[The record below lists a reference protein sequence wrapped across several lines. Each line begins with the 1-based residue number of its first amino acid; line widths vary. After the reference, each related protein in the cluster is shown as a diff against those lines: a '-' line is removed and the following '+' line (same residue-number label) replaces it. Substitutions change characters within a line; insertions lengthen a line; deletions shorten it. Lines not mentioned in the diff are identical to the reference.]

1 MPRSLL
7 DHALAYI
14 RATGGPRA
22 MTEPAYLDLGQQLH
36 ARGASPDQAKHAISS
51 AVAELFALDMPEP
64 AHIDV
69 DLCTRY
75 LLAIRTGDVTRFV
88 PLAAIQLIV
97 GAAIATTT
105 TTTPPA
111 PHAKT
116 IH

>member
-1 MPRSLL
+1 MPRTLL

-14 RATGGPRA
+14 RAKGGPRA
-22 MTEPAYLDLGQQLH
+22 MTEAAYLDLGSQLH
-36 ARGASPDQAKHAISS
+36 ARGASPDQSKHAISS
-51 AVAELFALDMPEP
+51 ALAELFAQDMPEP

-111 PHAKT
+111 PHANT